1 MPLKAAE
8 GISMAIGQAI
18 ALAAITQQMNKVQD
32 AVNSAFKPL
41 ISNVCEMPERLNV
54 EESLRR
60 CTAIVASS
68 KLIEELAKEGLQH
81 LSSVRSG
88 KIDASS
94 VPEGFVESLSA
105 LVIACKNARGHVVEM
120 FIVAEKSPMWSGHI
134 SMLRPL
140 KRKYVKALSAVENVA
155 GQMIIE
161 VKQAKSVAGDVDSL
175 DISRGDAI
183 SLIKTSHIM
192 LGADSPKW
200 M

>member
-1 MPLKAAE
+1 MD
-8 GISMAIGQAI
+8 ISQAI

-41 ISNVCEMPERLNV
+41 ISNACEIPARLNA

-60 CTAIVASS
+60 CTAVVASI
-68 KLIEELAKEGLQH
+68 KLIEDMAKEGMHH
-81 LSSVRSG
+81 LANVRSG
-88 KIDASS
+88 EIDLGSA
-94 VPEGFVESLSA
+94 PEGLIETMNA
-105 LVIACKNARGHVVEM
+105 LAVACKNARGHVVEM
-120 FIVAEKSPMWSGHI
+120 FAFAESSPMWSGHI

-140 KRKYVKALSAVENVA
+140 KKKYVKALSAAENIA
-155 GQMIIE
+155 IQMITE
-161 VKQAKSVAGDVDSL
+161 VKEAKPASADVESL
-175 DISRGDAI
+175 DIGRDDAI